1 MVATE
6 TGDLVPDLTL
16 EDSVR
21 QAAGD
26 PKLVVCG
33 LDEVG
38 VGALAGPVMAAAVA
52 LGKAKSWH
60 VRLNDSKKLSKKA
73 RAELFKLITKH
84 EKYGLGVVF
93 EKEIADWGIAA
104 ARERCLL
111 LAYHALLLK
120 LGDGPLG
127 AVVDD
132 RRLHVLRNRHPE
144 WFNGGK
150 AAFVDHADEKSLS
163 VAAASI
169 VAKEYRDTYMKTEAV
184 QFSLYGFE
192 RHVGY
197 GTPQHIAALKKH
209 GPCSIHRRAFLRNIL
224 GTGV

>member
-1 MVATE
+1 M
-6 TGDLVPDLTL
+6 PDLTL

-52 LGKAKSWH
+52 LGEAKPWH
-60 VRLNDSKKLSKKA
+60 AKINDSKVLSKKV
-73 RAELFKLITKH
+73 RAELFELITKH

-93 EKEIADWGIAA
+93 EDEIADWGLAA
-104 ARERCLL
+104 ARERCIL
-111 LAYHALLLK
+111 LAYYALLLK
-120 LGDGPLG
+120 LDGGPLG

-132 RRLHVLRNRHPE
+132 RRLRVLRNRHPE

-150 AAFVDHADEKSLS
+150 AAFLDHADEKSLS

-169 VAKEYRDTYMKTEAV
+169 VAKEFRDNHMKEEANRFP
-184 QFSLYGFE
+184 QFGFAS
-192 RHVGY
+192 HMGY
-197 GTPQHIAALKKH
+197 GTPQHIAALRKY
-209 GPCSIHRRAFLRNIL
+209 GPCLIHRLAFLRKIL

>member
-1 MVATE
+1 M
-6 TGDLVPDLTL
+6 PDLTL

-26 PKLVVCG
+26 PKLIVCG

-38 VGALAGPVMAAAVA
+38 VGALAGPVMAAAVV
-52 LGKAKSWH
+52 LGKAKPWH
-60 VRLNDSKKLSKKA
+60 AKLNDSKALSKKA
-73 RAELFKLITKH
+73 RAKLFELIIKH
-84 EKYGLGVVF
+84 ERYGLGVVF
-93 EKEIADWGIAA
+93 EDEIADWGLAA
-104 ARERCLL
+104 ARERCVL

-120 LGDGPLG
+120 LGGGPLG

-144 WFNGGK
+144 WFNGGR
-150 AAFVDHADEKSLS
+150 AAFCDHADEKSLS

-169 VAKEYRDTYMKTEAV
+169 VAKEYRDMHMRGEATR
-184 QFSLYGFE
+184 FPEFGFE

-197 GTPQHIAALKKH
+197 GTPQHITALRKY
-209 GPCSIHRRAFLRNIL
+209 GPCPIHRRAFLSKIL
-224 GTGV
+224 SEV